1 MSLLLPT
8 TILWKSSNFTQRR
21 VEMRIVTGIFVIA
34 FFFISFT
41 TFAGDEN
48 RGIRTPHC
56 RSKSESKTFSDE

>member
-34 FFFISFT
+34 LLHFLHYI
-41 TFAGDEN
+41 
-48 RGIRTPHC
+48 RGGR
-56 RSKSESKTFSDE
+56 KTEV